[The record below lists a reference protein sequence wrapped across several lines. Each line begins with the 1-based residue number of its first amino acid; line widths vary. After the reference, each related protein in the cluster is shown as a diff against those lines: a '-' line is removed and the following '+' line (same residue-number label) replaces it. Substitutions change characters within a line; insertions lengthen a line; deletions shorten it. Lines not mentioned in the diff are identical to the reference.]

1 MINSSYYTLIT
12 EQKNDILINLKVIG
26 KIGPGDKINTKKKHF
41 DKDNTSWYQ
50 PFLRLY
56 RGDSREC
63 SINQVNC
70 LINEANNLI
79 TVAIKSKQTFRL
91 HPFGGT
97 QDTENRRTPPRRGG
111 GTFGYTPSGVHT
123 ENRRTPS
130 GVHHITSETD
140 EFFYKNFSPKEFLKM
155 LWGERIIHNALTG
168 IENLKDTY
176 NNDSNITSRL
186 ECLITILRKN
196 IIELEKEI
204 KSMDNTDPV
213 SVPRCDPPPL
223 QRNTQSLSPQ
233 TEPVGSLREDIWKRS
248 EIIEENESESVI
260 SPQNASF
267 MKEIDEM
274 IR

>member
-79 TVAIKSKQTFRL
+79 TVAIKSKQTFRR
-91 HPFGGT
+91 H
-97 QDTENRRTPPRRGG
+97 
-111 GTFGYTPSGVHT
+111 PSGGSQD
-123 ENRRTPS
+123 TPS
-130 GVHHITSETD
+130 GVHHITPETD
-140 EFFYKNFSPKEFLKM
+140 EFFYKNFSPNEFLKM

-168 IENLKDTY
+168 VENLKDTY

-204 KSMDNTDPV
+204 KLIDNIA
-213 SVPRCDPPPL
+213 VPR
-223 QRNTQSLSPQ
+223 TTSLSPIQ
-233 TEPVGSLREDIWKRS
+233 TEPIGSITSLREDIWKRS
-248 EIIEENESESVI
+248 EMIEENESESVI
-260 SPQNASF
+260 SVISPQNPSF
-267 MKEIDEM
+267 LKEIDEM